1 MERANRA
8 AHDQLVLA
16 LKGKS
21 DVNSPGRV
29 DDQGNVFLNL
39 GPVADRIKQGLVAEG
54 MTFANSLPSVNASI
68 QIAHL
73 DSFQEARTIVLWL
86 DPAATW
92 LPWATLLIAAL
103 ALLIAQ
109 DRRRTLLTI
118 GIGVAVSMLLAA
130 TVVFAVRPILIN
142 GILTSA
148 IPRSAAVYLYDTVVH
163 PLVVYLAVVFAGG
176 VALVIGALLAG
187 PISARLAP
195 SHPFKRGRPRL
206 GGGSAGL
213 YNDVR
218 LPHGSWPVAHGRCT
232 THGGL
237 LRSVQW
243 NRFSRGRGCGT
254 PGRFRPGWY
263 DCWPN
268 AIRASARALIAA
280 RPGSAGLHRRHSRPD
295 RVVGQHVRNAP
306 RSVVAVT
313 VAGSRSSPSPRSA
326 TRAGPSSVFPPFAAE
341 RPSARRQCNA
351 SITLFIPRGDEAARA
366 SKDLQLWHVAGD
378 QYIRRPHTECARIG
392 VRTRRDHDL
401 V

>member
-1 MERANRA
+1 MDRKTGGRTFRYSEGCPQVLFSITPYLPRHDWRIRTDGPSKRRVRRAAASGGREGHSGTDWGSCLTGACRFGSHRRHASDHLVSRRDAEYERFVNTMAPAGRNPGVQAAVIAAVDKRIDGAVDKAAPLVAIVGVDTVDGFVNAAVTNFVHGSAFPSLWNELNRA

-109 DRRRTLLTI
+109 NRRRTLLTI

-206 GGGSAGL
+206 GGG
-213 YNDVR
+213 
-218 LPHGSWPVAHGRCT
+218 
-232 THGGL
+232 
-237 LRSVQW
+237 
-243 NRFSRGRGCGT
+243 
-254 PGRFRPGWY
+254 
-263 DCWPN
+263 
-268 AIRASARALIAA
+268 
-280 RPGSAGLHRRHSRPD
+280 
-295 RVVGQHVRNAP
+295 
-306 RSVVAVT
+306 
-313 VAGSRSSPSPRSA
+313 
-326 TRAGPSSVFPPFAAE
+326 
-341 RPSARRQCNA
+341 
-351 SITLFIPRGDEAARA
+351 
-366 SKDLQLWHVAGD
+366 
-378 QYIRRPHTECARIG
+378 
-392 VRTRRDHDL
+392 
-401 V
+401 

>member
-1 MERANRA
+1 MAPAGRNPGVQAAVIAAVDKRIDGAVDKAAPLVAIVGVDTVDGFVNAAVTNFVHGSAFPSLWNELNRA

-109 DRRRTLLTI
+109 NRRRTLLTI

-206 GGGSAGL
+206 GGG
-213 YNDVR
+213 
-218 LPHGSWPVAHGRCT
+218 
-232 THGGL
+232 
-237 LRSVQW
+237 
-243 NRFSRGRGCGT
+243 
-254 PGRFRPGWY
+254 
-263 DCWPN
+263 
-268 AIRASARALIAA
+268 
-280 RPGSAGLHRRHSRPD
+280 
-295 RVVGQHVRNAP
+295 
-306 RSVVAVT
+306 
-313 VAGSRSSPSPRSA
+313 
-326 TRAGPSSVFPPFAAE
+326 
-341 RPSARRQCNA
+341 
-351 SITLFIPRGDEAARA
+351 
-366 SKDLQLWHVAGD
+366 
-378 QYIRRPHTECARIG
+378 
-392 VRTRRDHDL
+392 
-401 V
+401 